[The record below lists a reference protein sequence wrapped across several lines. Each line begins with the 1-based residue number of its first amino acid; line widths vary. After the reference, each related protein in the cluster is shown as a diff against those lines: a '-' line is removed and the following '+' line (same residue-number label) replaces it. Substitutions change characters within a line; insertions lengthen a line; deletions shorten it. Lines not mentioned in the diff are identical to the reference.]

1 MVRRAIGTEVIG
13 NGGRARGALDRCWLF
28 GIKEAQRVRG
38 ETRLIHLAQLLHD
51 GREVRTQRFNI
62 GGSAGCTANRVQ
74 VHLHVGETEIA
85 KIGGAQFDDL
95 EVNPRSAIADRLN
108 VELRELAIAPLL
120 WSVVAK
126 ELRHCRKSYGLRL
139 GAHAVLDIGPNGAGG
154 CLGSERQGDRIIT
167 TRL

>member
-1 MVRRAIGTEVIG
+1 VKC
-13 NGGRARGALDRCWLF
+13 AR
-28 GIKEAQRVRG
+28 
-38 ETRLIHLAQLLHD
+38 
-51 GREVRTQRFNI
+51 N
-62 GGSAGCTANRVQ
+62 
-74 VHLHVGETEIA
+74 
-85 KIGGAQFDDL
+85 L

-120 WSVVAK
+120 WSVVAE
-126 ELRHCRKSYGLRL
+126 ELRHCRKPYGLRL